1 VEHDQQHFAYL
12 GKGGAIWDI
21 YFCPGCSDGL
31 WHVQLINTSDGVARG
46 PAAVASPSVAVY
58 SGHDQQHFVYRDADG
73 NILDAFYCPGC
84 SDGPWHLQQ
93 INCGPN
99 SSNACS
105 IINTAATS
113 AAPPASEGP
122 FVSLYTGHDQLHYTY
137 KDQNGGVQD
146 VFYCPGCDNGS
157 WHSQQI
163 NAPGLTGGPAAVAA
177 PFVNVYDGHD
187 QQHFAYRD
195 GSGNLWDAYACPGCS
210 DGFWHLQQVTPC
222 GDMTAHMSD
231 LTPNDAPC
239 NAINKLVPGY
249 LQALKAVPAA
259 NGQLEELWNSDES
272 PGDAVRSFAKESP
285 PTIADGKVF
294 LAEFPLKPTEGRW
307 NNNTAMGRLVVYSLH

>member
-1 VEHDQQHFAYL
+1 MEHDQQHFAYL

-21 YFCPGCSDGL
+21 DFCPGCSDGP
-31 WHVQLINTSDGVARG
+31 WHVQLINTSDGAARG
-46 PAAVASPSVAVY
+46 PAAVAAPSVAVY
-58 SGHDQQHFVYRDADG
+58 SGHDQQHFVYRDAGG

-99 SSNACS
+99 SSNACP

-122 FVSLYTGHDQLHYTY
+122 VVSLDTGHDQLHYTY
-137 KDQNGGVQD
+137 KDKNGGVQD

-157 WHSQQI
+157 WHSQLI
-163 NAPGLTGGPAAVAA
+163 NAPGLTGGPAAAAA
-177 PFVNVYDGHD
+177 PFVSVYDGHD

-195 GSGNLWDAYACPGCS
+195 ASRNLWDAYACPGCS

-222 GDMTAHMSD
+222 GDMTAHMTD
-231 LTPNDAPC
+231 LTPNDAPD
-239 NAINKLVPGY
+239 AIKKPFPVICRPSRLFLRRTVSSRNYGIATRALVMR
-249 LQALKAVPAA
+249 
-259 NGQLEELWNSDES
+259 SD
-272 PGDAVRSFAKESP
+272 RSRKRAP
-285 PTIADGKVF
+285 LTIADGKVF
-294 LAEFPLKPTEGRW
+294 LAEF
-307 NNNTAMGRLVVYSLH
+307 